1 MTKLNR
7 WWWQLWVL
15 AILAVLSPACGGG
28 GSKKIAPPLFQDSF
42 GGVFPGTS
50 WTAPAITGSATAA
63 IDPAAGFPM
72 PSLKMTTIAATA
84 SVKTTTT
91 MAFNN
96 PMVTFSVT
104 MADLSAAM
112 TELGTGTI
120 TIFNATPASI
130 AFASWDN
137 ATGKITFHING
148 ATDVLSGVIPA
159 NGNFHRIVFSVNA
172 AGTAT
177 WTLDNGAALVSQ
189 AIPAGMLKL
198 ELGATFGTGSAWPSF
213 FFDNV
218 IVTSP

>member
-7 WWWQLWVL
+7 WWWQLGVL

-28 GSKKIAPPLFQDSF
+28 GSKKIAAPLFQDSF
-42 GGVFPGTS
+42 VGAFPGTN
-50 WTAPAITGSATAA
+50 WTAPVITGSATAA
-63 IDPAAGFPM
+63 IDLATG
-72 PSLKMTTIAATA
+72 SLKMTTTAATA

-96 PMVTFSVT
+96 PTVTFSVT

-120 TIFNATPASI
+120 TIFNATPVSI
-130 AFASWDN
+130 AFAAWDN

-148 ATDVLSGVIPA
+148 AMDVLSGVIPA

-218 IVTSP
+218 VVTSP